1 MAIRPRT
8 PVLTGTSVDVLN
20 AIRNSASTNYRD
32 FVPVATPDADVIKG
46 IGSVLMQLPELRNEF
61 LSNLVNRIAKVI
73 ITSKMYSNPW
83 AFFKKGMLEYGES
96 VEEIFV
102 NIARAELYDPALEG
116 ETVWRRRIPDVR
128 AAFHVRNYEVKYPIT
143 IQDAD
148 IKKAFLTLEGV
159 NDLITKIYESLY
171 TAAEYD
177 EFIVMKYM
185 VARHL
190 LDGHIY
196 AYPVPAP
203 TDEQAIKGDVVAFRA
218 TSNLL
223 EYMSSDYN
231 LAGVKTH
238 TRKADQYIIINA
250 EYEAKLDVNVLAAAF
265 HMDKAEYLGHRVGV
279 DSFGAL
285 DNARLEML
293 FRDDP
298 TYRPITD
305 AEKALL
311 DEIPAVL
318 VDREWF
324 QIYDNLMDTE
334 SIRNPSEKY
343 TNVFYHTWK
352 TFSISPFANAV
363 VFTTEAGT
371 TTAVTITPADPS
383 AVPGSTVNF
392 GVTTTG
398 TGIMDR
404 SVNWSISGNN
414 SPNTAIDNSGN
425 LRIGS
430 DETATEI
437 TVTATLAADETIS
450 GSTTVNLA
458 GSAPA
463 ATYSITNSPDSIGP
477 VSYAT
482 AGGNEM
488 LEPGQTSDKDYPMGT
503 NIALLL
509 GTRDMYADEA
519 ALLANVEI
527 NDVGLGERIPITT
540 PRVNPATNSWIVT
553 LNMPEM
559 PITVKLNAVAP

>member
-20 AIRNSASTNYRD
+20 AIRNSASTNYRE

-46 IGSVLMQLPELRNEF
+46 IGSVLMELPELRNEF
-61 LSNLVNRIAKVI
+61 LTNLVNRIAKVI

-83 AFFKKGMLEYGES
+83 AFFKKGLLEYGES

-223 EYMSSDYN
+223 EYMSGDYN

-298 TYRPITD
+298 TYRPISD
-305 AEKALL
+305 DEKALL

-363 VFTTEAGT
+363 VFPTEAGT
-371 TTAVTITPADPS
+371 TTAVTITPANPS

-392 GVTTTG
+392 GVTTDG

-414 SPNTAIDNSGN
+414 SANTTIDNSGN

-430 DETATEI
+430 DETASSI
-437 TVTATLAADETIS
+437 TVTATLAADETVT
-450 GSTTVNLA
+450 GSTTVILGSSSAHYPIMITNNSPVGAAEPMRAMLNTFETVEFANNGGNINALFEA
-458 GSAPA
+458 GTEVTFDVWYNANVIISDAELTGLINAGAQITRYDQYTSVKFTFVMPA
-463 ATYSITNSPDSIGP
+463 AP
-477 VSYAT
+477 VLNCSYT
-482 AGGNEM
+482 
-488 LEPGQTSDKDYPMGT
+488 QYD
-503 NIALLL
+503 
-509 GTRDMYADEA
+509 
-519 ALLANVEI
+519 
-527 NDVGLGERIPITT
+527 
-540 PRVNPATNSWIVT
+540 
-553 LNMPEM
+553 
-559 PITVKLNAVAP
+559 

>member
-196 AYPVPAP
+196 PYPVPAP

-305 AEKALL
+305 DEKAIL

-363 VFTTEAGT
+363 VFPTEVGT

-392 GVTTTG
+392 GVSTTG

-414 SPNTAIDNSGN
+414 SANTVIDNSGN